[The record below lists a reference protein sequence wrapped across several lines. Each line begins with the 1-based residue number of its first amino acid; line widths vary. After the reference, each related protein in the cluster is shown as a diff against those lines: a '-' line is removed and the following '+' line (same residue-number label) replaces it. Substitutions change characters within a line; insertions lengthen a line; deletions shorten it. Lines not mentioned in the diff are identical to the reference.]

1 MRTCRN
7 CVDYK
12 FDTIRNYKPMQL
24 SDIPG
29 YKVTRDIFRF
39 SVFQWNCTNYD
50 TVIDIATG
58 VITDHCVTC

>member
-1 MRTCRN
+1 MGIINAHLQN
-7 CVDYK
+7 CVDDK
-12 FDTIRNYKPMQL
+12 FDIIRNYILIGL

-29 YKVTRDIFRF
+29 NKVTRDIFKF

-58 VITDHCVTC
+58 AE